1 MIPPSVLKKNK
12 IKFAR
17 VCFFVSHLFRSI
29 SLSLTKFIVFIS
41 IIIKLGSPKSWT
53 VYNYTTWHVS
63 FWIPYRNKCSGSCKF
78 WIWRVAKSLPD
89 IQNMFMQVSNLSIS
103 SQLLWSKLNDSFSV
117 CSLEPSNTVIENLQE
132 IFNQTEAKVVNATKF
147 LLIIIWTIFHHF
159 SYCSLYAISA
169 KDNFCLRCT
178 WPRINPNNTVNKL
191 KSSNARIAQ

>member
-1 MIPPSVLKKNK
+1 MIFDFKWFNYDRYIIAKEDNKKLENLAKKVSNIIDCNNYLRHKTLMIPPSVLKKNK

-103 SQLLWSKLNDSFSV
+103 SQLL
-117 CSLEPSNTVIENLQE
+117 
-132 IFNQTEAKVVNATKF
+132 
-147 LLIIIWTIFHHF
+147 
-159 SYCSLYAISA
+159 
-169 KDNFCLRCT
+169 
-178 WPRINPNNTVNKL
+178 
-191 KSSNARIAQ
+191 